1 MKNIN
6 CKHCYLTCKVKGKT
20 ECDNYQSIANRPE
33 QLKIE
38 IKEAFKIGDYEKGK
52 ELQEELF
59 KFNNG

>member
-1 MKNIN
+1 MII
-6 CKHCYLTCKVKGKT
+6 CKHCRKSCKVGSLPKCTK
-20 ECDNYQSIANRPE
+20 YQSIANRPE

-59 KFNNG
+59 NIGF

>member
-1 MKNIN
+1 MII
-6 CKHCYLTCKVKGKT
+6 CKHCQKSCKVGSLPK
-20 ECDNYQSIANRPE
+20 CDKYQSIANRPE

>member
-1 MKNIN
+1 MISN
-6 CKHCYLTCKVKGKT
+6 CKHCVKLCKVKVKT
-20 ECDNYQSIANRPE
+20 ECDKYQSIANRPE

-52 ELQEELF
+52 ELQEILF